1 MTPKTWDEVVEI
13 AARAICDHVASDQFE
28 ALSDADR
35 ADLIAETETALRALR
50 AAGLAVVPREATEAM
65 QEAARLARYE
75 GNATYASVVDAALS
89 AGELAPPDK
98 GEG

>member
-13 AARAICDHVASDQFE
+13 AERAYWRNLVGNE
-28 ALSDADR
+28 TRMGNALH
-35 ADLIAETETALRALR
+35 ALR

-65 QEAARLARYE
+65 VSEAWDAHADGAPCELIANPRQIYE
-75 GNATYASVVDAALS
+75 ALNAALS